1 MEKSVGIS
9 QKIKN
14 RPTMWSSSS
23 SPEYFSKE
31 NKNTNLK
38 RCLYIYIAEL
48 FMIAKIWKKP
58 KVIIDRWM
66 DKKDIYIYKYIY
78 IKYIK

>member
-14 RPTMWSSSS
+14 RPTMWSSNS

-38 RCLYIYIAEL
+38 TYMHPYVHCSIIYNSQ
-48 FMIAKIWKKP
+48 
-58 KVIIDRWM
+58 
-66 DKKDIYIYKYIY
+66 DIEAT
-78 IKYIK
+78 